1 MNDFQVHM
9 WPIDGSLIVINA
21 DVAYSIPAVT
31 HITVGLPEDTTQ
43 TMRDAVIVLARVLA
57 IAGRP
62 PGVIIEHR
70 PDGSMLEIDPESFEK
85 IMTLR
90 AASIGGAA

>member
-9 WPIDGSLIVINA
+9 WPVDGRLIVINA

-43 TMRDAVIVLARVLA
+43 TMRDAVTIVASALAC
-57 IAGRP
+57 AGRP
-62 PGVIIEHR
+62 AGVIVDHR